1 MPHSGSYIE
10 VLNSDAKVF
19 AGANRVN
26 SKAIKA
32 QMIPWH
38 NRPQSMEIT
47 LPEFTICVFKVK
59 KIITPSELEK
69 KVKREKKSV
78 VEQLEIP
85 LMKSKKSTKQTKIA
99 EKKSKATKS
108 KEKDGS
114 EAKPKKVVKKTR
126 SKKEKEE
133 KEEKEAV
140 EK

>member
-1 MPHSGSYIE
+1 MFSLIAPSCK
-10 VLNSDAKVF
+10 SDAKVF

-69 KVKREKKSV
+69 KLLQSQKGKFEDRIK
-78 VEQLEIP
+78 IP
-85 LMKSKKSTKQTKIA
+85 IA
-99 EKKSKATKS
+99 
-108 KEKDGS
+108 
-114 EAKPKKVVKKTR
+114 
-126 SKKEKEE
+126 KEKEDIYNYA
-133 KEEKEAV
+133 KENFIPFNWHNVSLLIKRNVTKKQSKRHVA
-140 EK
+140 